1 MIRTAFALL
10 AVATLA
16 KNDVS
21 GRSRLADA
29 CTGILCA
36 FADDVWES
44 HSQHFAPMVSLCP
57 SRNTRDVGN
66 WAASFSGC
74 HAESRVVGPMRLCS
88 GVVNRRASDTTI
100 CDFTRLTCGG
110 DAPASASRTQ
120 PGCRAARHVP
130 IRGFGASAGPSY
142 GRRNETTAWLGC

>member
-36 FADDVWES
+36 FADDVWAS
-44 HSQHFAPMVSLCP
+44 HSQRFAPMLSLCP
-57 SRNTRDVGN
+57 SRN
-66 WAASFSGC
+66 ALAMSGIGRIFFGMSC
-74 HAESRVVGPMRLCS
+74 REQSRR
-88 GVVNRRASDTTI
+88 T
-100 CDFTRLTCGG
+100 
-110 DAPASASRTQ
+110 DALVF
-120 PGCRAARHVP
+120 G
-130 IRGFGASAGPSY
+130 RGEQEGI
-142 GRRNETTAWLGC
+142 